1 MCCREAP
8 PPLCT
13 FMCKKNVAA
22 SGNLKSHG
30 SAVPDLVLNCT
41 VTIVHRRLGYTH
53 MKCEPSVSCGC
64 AGGAGNAA
72 ASGREGRFPASNAVC
87 LLRVSAEKS

>member
-1 MCCREAP
+1 MLPGSSSSSLPLHVQEERSSKRE
-8 PPLCT
+8 
-13 FMCKKNVAA
+13 
-22 SGNLKSHG
+22 SKSHG